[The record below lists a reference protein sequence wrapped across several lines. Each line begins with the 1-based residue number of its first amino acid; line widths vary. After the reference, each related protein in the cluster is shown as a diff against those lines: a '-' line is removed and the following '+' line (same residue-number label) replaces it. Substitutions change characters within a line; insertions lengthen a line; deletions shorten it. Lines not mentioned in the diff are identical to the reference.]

1 VNPDL
6 WLCEHLIRIAPRSHA
21 PDVVHA
27 FLFQNGPIDAVVR
40 CGRCGAH
47 ALLRMVDWA
56 PPDFRL
62 RVYALAALREE
73 DSALYLRNLARGS
86 CQVSRA
92 SAELDALV
100 SAAGPTQQLVA
111 LDLRRERV
119 VAAGAPPKHLVGEP
133 GAYPERLPATDDARW
148 FEILGLDKL
157 ERVRPRPEQVV
168 VAPASFASDEDVSA
182 FLDLLDA
189 YARDPMGGGA
199 PLPGDVRMRLIPDL
213 KSRML
218 RGDALVLIARLG
230 GKPVGLAV
238 CFSSYSTFRGRPVLN
253 LHDLAVMPEQRGAG
267 VGRKLLE
274 AVEDAARARRCC
286 KVTLEVRED
295 NARAR
300 AIYERSGFSDYAP
313 GDARTRTLFLEKK
326 V

>member
-6 WLCEHLIRIAPRSHA
+6 WLCEHLIRIAPRTHA

-27 FLFQNGPIDAVVR
+27 FLFQNGPIDAIVR

-62 RVYALAALREE
+62 RVYAFAALRQE
-73 DSALYLRNLARGS
+73 DSALYLRNLERGS
-86 CQVSRA
+86 CQASRA
-92 SAELDALV
+92 GAELDALV

-111 LDLRRERV
+111 VDWRRERV
-119 VAAGAPPKHLVGEP
+119 IAAGAPPKHLAGEP
-133 GAYPERLPATDDARW
+133 GAYPERLPAADDVRW

-157 ERVRPRPEQVV
+157 EKVRPRPETLV
-168 VAPASFASDEDVSA
+168 VAPASFGNDDDITA

-213 KSRML
+213 KGRML

-253 LHDLAVMPEQRGAG
+253 LHDLAVLPEQRGTG

-300 AIYERSGFSDYAP
+300 EIYERTGFVDYAP

-326 V
+326 L